1 MAIYGTALLSICLLL
16 GMALG
21 ELVGR
26 LVGID
31 ANIGGVG
38 FAMVLLILSTDWLR
52 GRGKLKPETEGGVLF
67 WSAIYIP
74 IIVAMAASLNVRAAF
89 HGGVIVLVVAVVTV
103 GACMALVPLV
113 AKLGR
118 KEHSSK

>member
-1 MAIYGTALLSICLLL
+1 MAIYGTALLSICLLV
-16 GMALG
+16 GMVLG
-21 ELVGR
+21 EFVGR
-26 LVGID
+26 LAGID

-38 FAMVLLILSTDWLR
+38 FAMILLIVSTDWLR
-52 GRGKLKPETEGGVLF
+52 SRSKLKAETEAGVLF

-89 HGGVIVLVVAVVTV
+89 HGGVIVLVAAVLTVA
-103 GACMALVPLV
+103 ACMGLVPLV

-118 KEHSSK
+118 RDHSSK

>member
-1 MAIYGTALLSICLLL
+1 MAIYGTAILSICLLL
-16 GMALG
+16 GLLLG
-21 ELVGR
+21 NLVGY

-38 FAMVLLILSTDWLR
+38 FAMVFLILSTDWLR
-52 GRGKLKPETEGGVLF
+52 SRGKLKKETESGVLF

-89 HGGVIVLVVAVVTV
+89 HGGVIVLIAAAVTV
-103 GACMALVPLV
+103 AACMALVPLV

-118 KEHSSK
+118 KDHSSK

>member
-1 MAIYGTALLSICLLL
+1 M
-16 GMALG
+16 
-21 ELVGR
+21 
-26 LVGID
+26 
-31 ANIGGVG
+31 
-38 FAMVLLILSTDWLR
+38 
-52 GRGKLKPETEGGVLF
+52 LF

-74 IIVAMAASLNVRAAF
+74 IIVAMAASLNVQAAF
-89 HGGVIVLVVAVVTV
+89 HGGVIVLVAAVVTV